1 MTIDTQG
8 LEAIIKKVMDTIDF
22 AEETGRPLTDGK
34 DGIFED
40 IDDAIA
46 AAAKAQKEYMKL
58 PMATRTKIIDAIR
71 KELGKKKTS
80 KRSAARSLKKPVW
93 ETMTAS

>member
-71 KELGKKKTS
+71 KELGKKAEKKTQI
-80 KRSAARSLKKPVW
+80 KRRG
-93 ETMTAS
+93 